1 MGLYD
6 WVYAPFKCPN
16 CGYEEKE
23 HGWQTKA
30 LEKMLIV
37 FKVGD
42 FVLAVDFAY
51 GGEAIILDGYVEIH
65 TACPKCREFIQGW
78 IKVENARLTD
88 KVFYGT
94 PDEVREIK
102 EKYESKVKSK
112 IEKYKIDD
120 DRLEELINLLKRG
133 KS

>member
-30 LEKMLIV
+30 LEKMLID

-42 FVLAVDFAY
+42 LVLAVDFAY

-65 TACPKCREFIQGW
+65 TTCPKCKEFIQRW

-88 KVFYGT
+88 KISYGT
-94 PDEVREIK
+94 PNEVKEIK
-102 EKYESKVKSK
+102 EKYESEVKSK

-120 DRLEELINLLKRG
+120 YRLEELINLLK
-133 KS
+133 KKKT